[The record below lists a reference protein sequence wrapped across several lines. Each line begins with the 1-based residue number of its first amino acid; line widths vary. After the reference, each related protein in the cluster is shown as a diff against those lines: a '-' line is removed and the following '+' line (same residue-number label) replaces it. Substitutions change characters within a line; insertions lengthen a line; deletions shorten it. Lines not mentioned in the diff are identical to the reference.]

1 MIDPELKHDNGMLL
15 NTHSSWKMYEVFFL
29 IFLMESEDLVLGQ
42 TVGVREDE
50 KVVISFWTVCFA
62 EPFIWSMKHLSY
74 SFFVQAFLHN
84 LMG

>member
-1 MIDPELKHDNGMLL
+1 MFDPELKHDNGMLL

-50 KVVISFWTVCFA
+50 KVEWPCSNTPMLLGHTW
-62 EPFIWSMKHLSY
+62 
-74 SFFVQAFLHN
+74 FLNPNSIVH
-84 LMG
+84 